1 MASLDSRH
9 PFDWMIMHILSFSH
23 DIQGKANK
31 NIDDIEDIIDANE
44 ELKKFIKRMNKMRFD

>member
-1 MASLDSRH
+1 
-9 PFDWMIMHILSFSH
+9 MIMHILSFSH